1 METRFFN
8 RELSWIEFNGRVLHQ
23 ALCSELPLM
32 ERIQFLAIVTSN
44 FDEFFQV
51 RVASVKRTLAAN
63 PHTAD
68 VSGIMP
74 DMLLKQISSR
84 IHGII
89 DLQHKC
95 LNNDILPELAKKN
108 LVYRQA
114 DDFNTQ
120 QNDFTLN
127 MFQNQIYPLLTP
139 LRTDTEVF
147 PHIANL
153 SL

>member
-1 METRFFN
+1 METKFFN

-51 RVASVKRTLAAN
+51 RVASVKRMLAAN

-74 DMLLKQISSR
+74 DMLLKQIS
-84 IHGII
+84 
-89 DLQHKC
+89 
-95 LNNDILPELAKKN
+95 
-108 LVYRQA
+108 
-114 DDFNTQ
+114 
-120 QNDFTLN
+120 
-127 MFQNQIYPLLTP
+127 
-139 LRTDTEVF
+139 
-147 PHIANL
+147 
-153 SL
+153 